1 MCISLIMS
9 GHAPNVTTDGVLPDL
24 DQSTT
29 ELRVWGNITSQRCC
43 VEFRSGGRG
52 GKLMDQ
58 FLHPPGKQQRDKW
71 TQMPI
76 RLHNAGPSP
85 GWALPWLVP
94 HLVGP
99 SPCWSLPWLGCPSG
113 LLTTPD
119 QSLTLGELPFQADSS
134 ACLMVWWFCTG
145 LGLRLVVTMCLRNFA
160 ARSLLIA
167 VSPMLRTGCLRR
179 SVQLGFSP
187 TQVMLAD
194 RSCSDGPQWACWW
207 LHFPHTC
214 RFGGWEKLNLRSY
227 LITGACHTGIT
238 LSELSTDARG

>member
-43 VEFRSGGRG
+43 VGFRSGGRG

-58 FLHPPGKQQRDKW
+58 FLHPPGTQQGDKW
-71 TQMPI
+71 TQVPI

-85 GWALPWLVP
+85 GWSLTLLVP
-94 HLVGP
+94 PLVGP
-99 SPCWSLPWLGCPSG
+99 SPGWAVHLAYWQPLTSRSLLVSFLSKLTVQ
-113 LLTTPD
+113 LL
-119 QSLTLGELPFQADSS
+119 
-134 ACLMVWWFCTG
+134 VWWFCTG

-194 RSCSDGPQWACWW
+194 RSCSDGPQRACWW

>member
-43 VEFRSGGRG
+43 VGFRSGGRG

-85 GWALPWLVP
+85 GWSLPWLVP
-94 HLVGP
+94 PLAGLSIWLTDNPWPVAHSWWASFP
-99 SPCWSLPWLGCPSG
+99 SW
-113 LLTTPD
+113 
-119 QSLTLGELPFQADSS
+119 Q
-134 ACLMVWWFCTG
+134 MVWWFCTG

-160 ARSLLIA
+160 TRSLLIA

>member
-1 MCISLIMS
+1 MWQQMVSSQIW
-9 GHAPNVTTDGVLPDL
+9 
-24 DQSTT
+24 TT

-43 VEFRSGGRG
+43 VGFRSGGRG

-58 FLHPPGKQQRDKW
+58 FLHPPGKQQEAQW
-71 TQMPI
+71 TQVPI

-85 GWALPWLVP
+85 GW
-94 HLVGP
+94 
-99 SPCWSLPWLGCPSG
+99 SLTWLGCPSG

-179 SVQLGFSP
+179 SVQFFLLPNSG
-187 TQVMLAD
+187 D
-194 RSCSDGPQWACWW
+194 ACWQKLLRW
-207 LHFPHTC
+207 PTVGMLLTPLSPHV
-214 RFGGWEKLNLRSY
+214 
-227 LITGACHTGIT
+227 
-238 LSELSTDARG
+238 